1 MAPGTEKP
9 IAAQRADG
17 TEQRLCKS
25 NQTPDPV
32 FATIIDRPAIAS
44 DTTVKCPVYNRG
56 SVEQDL
62 EAVIQEYLLNNDNSY
77 PGYSC
82 KAKYGIN
89 DYFSLSI

>member
-9 IAAQRADG
+9 IVPQPADG

-32 FATIIDRPAIAS
+32 FAIIIDRPVIAS

-62 EAVIQEYLLNNDNSY
+62 EAVIQEYLLNNVNSY
-77 PGYSC
+77 PGYFC
-82 KAKYGIN
+82 KAMWNK
-89 DYFSLSI
+89 